1 MIRNP
6 AFWAVLI
13 LLIILLF
20 GASKLPDITRNVGK
34 SMKIFKQ
41 EVRDLRDDDDRPTP
55 PISHH
60 PNPPQNSDQQHPGEQ
75 PPQRSAEHT
84 SELQS
89 RGHLVCRLLLQ
100 QT

>member
-75 PPQRSAEHT
+75 PPQAPKPPADPR
-84 SELQS
+84 
-89 RGHLVCRLLLQ
+89 
-100 QT
+100 